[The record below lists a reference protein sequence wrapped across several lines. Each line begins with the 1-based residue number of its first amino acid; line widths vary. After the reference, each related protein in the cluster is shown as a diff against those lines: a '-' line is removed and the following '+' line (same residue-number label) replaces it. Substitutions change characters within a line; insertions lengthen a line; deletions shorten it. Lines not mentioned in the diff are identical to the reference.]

1 MPRKVRALQPFVAHG
16 SGVNCLHVGPKS
28 SGVLV
33 TGGADRLVNVWRV
46 GKPTAIMTLA
56 GHNTPITSVRF
67 NNTEESVNAGSQGGR
82 WRHANEQYQRPTA
95 SGSSVCYVLRSK
107 SHEFLE
113 IILGFRVLNPPSQG
127 LHRCIYAAA
136 ACPNTCID
144 TFNLTC

>member
-67 NNTEESVNAGSQGGR
+67 NNTEESVNAGSQGGTIKVFALSSGGKTVR
-82 WRHANEQYQRPTA
+82 KKLGKSRLRRSPGQINSPCTA
-95 SGSSVCYVLRSK
+95 QLSAYCEDLSASMIMNMADGGWHTAIS
-107 SHEFLE
+107 
-113 IILGFRVLNPPSQG
+113 
-127 LHRCIYAAA
+127 
-136 ACPNTCID
+136 
-144 TFNLTC
+144 

>member
-67 NNTEESVNAGSQGGR
+67 NNTEESVNAGSQGGTIKVFALSSGGKTVR
-82 WRHANEQYQRPTA
+82 NLSGHRSDVLCLDTHPYHPYLL
-95 SGSSVCYVLRSK
+95 SGSADTNIY
-107 SHEFLE
+107 
-113 IILGFRVLNPPSQG
+113 
-127 LHRCIYAAA
+127 LH
-136 ACPNTCID
+136 D
-144 TFNLTC
+144 TDSFDKQAICRKHISNAIM